1 MISNELL
8 KKKILEKAFHGL
20 LVSNKENLHKVNF
33 QNTYQGDYNIPNNW
47 CWIKYEDIADSKMG
61 KTILAKD
68 LVDNGIPVYSATQS
82 DKIFGYVK
90 DSNILLNKGD
100 IVIPARGNSIGCAT
114 LITEEKATCT
124 QTTIYSKI
132 KNKEILPKYLLYCC
146 KYFKEVWFKY
156 SGAAIPQVTV
166 KQINQNL
173 VPVAPIEEQKEI
185 VEKIDSLYKLIDKKE
200 QNDQEK
206 NKLKETLKNKIL
218 EEAIHGTLI
227 DNDLSLKPVDVK
239 EMINDI
245 PFEIPSNW
253 KWSTFKNITTL
264 ISDGTHKT
272 PKYVKE
278 GVPFLSVKDMND
290 GKLHFENT
298 KFITEDEYKLLN
310 SRCNPEKE
318 DLLITKVGTTGI
330 PVIVDTDKKFSL
342 FVSVALLKFDHNK
355 IYNKY
360 LYYAVYSK
368 LIKDQVD
375 ENTRGAANKNWV
387 IKDIEKTIIPIPP
400 LEQQKKIVYKIEELF
415 NLINQL

>member
-166 KQINQNL
+166 RQINQNL

-218 EEAIHGTLI
+218 EEAMHGTLV

-245 PFEIPSNW
+245 PFKIPDNW
-253 KWSTFKNITTL
+253 IWTNFDSIGYSSIGLTYKPTDIKE
-264 ISDGTHKT
+264 DGTI
-272 PKYVKE
+272 V
-278 GVPFLSVKDMND
+278 LRSSNIQN
-290 GKLHFENT
+290 GKLKLNDIVRVNTKIPESLIVHENDILICARNGSKSLVGKSCLLNELKEKCTFGAFMSIFRTEYYNYVYWFMQSKYYYYQLTENT
-298 KFITEDEYKLLN
+298 
-310 SRCNPEKE
+310 
-318 DLLITKVGTTGI
+318 
-330 PVIVDTDKKFSL
+330 
-342 FVSVALLKFDHNK
+342 
-355 IYNKY
+355 
-360 LYYAVYSK
+360 
-368 LIKDQVD
+368 
-375 ENTRGAANKNWV
+375 NTM
-387 IKDIEKTIIPIPP
+387 T
-400 LEQQKKIVYKIEELF
+400 
-415 NLINQL
+415 INQLTQNKLKSLLIPLPPIEQQEIIVSKINELFTLVEKL